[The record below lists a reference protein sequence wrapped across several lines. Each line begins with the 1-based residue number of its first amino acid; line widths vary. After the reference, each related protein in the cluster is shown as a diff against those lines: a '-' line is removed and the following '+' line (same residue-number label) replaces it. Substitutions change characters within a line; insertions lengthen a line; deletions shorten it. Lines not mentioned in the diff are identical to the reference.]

1 MVGEKQ
7 MSINDRKKVHIILTS
22 VLDLVY
28 VLLLFKIGGKVDFL
42 NNLSYLII
50 LSGIVVPILLCLVA
64 NFFIKSYD
72 FIVIQK
78 SETIWVVC
86 FGMFLLKLSGMSALS
101 NVSYWFVLSPVLITS
116 IVVLIGLIMYICL
129 DIDVVEKYKNILGIN
144 KSQDLN
150 F

>member
-1 MVGEKQ
+1 
-7 MSINDRKKVHIILTS
+7 MSINERKKAHIVLTS
-22 VLDLVY
+22 FLDLAY

-50 LSGIVVPILLCLVA
+50 LSGIVV
-64 NFFIKSYD
+64 
-72 FIVIQK
+72 
-78 SETIWVVC
+78 
-86 FGMFLLKLSGMSALS
+86 
-101 NVSYWFVLSPVLITS
+101 
-116 IVVLIGLIMYICL
+116 LIGLIIYICL

>member
-1 MVGEKQ
+1 
-7 MSINDRKKVHIILTS
+7 MSINDRKKVHIVLTS

-116 IVVLIGLIMYICL
+116 IVVLIGFIMYICL
-129 DIDVVEKYKNILGIN
+129 DIDVVEKYKKILDVN
-144 KSQDLN
+144 ELK

>member
-1 MVGEKQ
+1 M
-7 MSINDRKKVHIILTS
+7 
-22 VLDLVY
+22 
-28 VLLLFKIGGKVDFL
+28 FKIGGKVDFL

-129 DIDVVEKYKNILGIN
+129 DIDVVEKYKKILDVN
-144 KSQDLN
+144 ELK

>member
-1 MVGEKQ
+1 
-7 MSINDRKKVHIILTS
+7 MSIDERKKAHIVLTS

-64 NFFIKSYD
+64 NFFIKSHE

-78 SETIWVVC
+78 SETILVVC
-86 FGMFLLKLSGMSALS
+86 FGMFLLKLSGVSALS
-101 NVSYWFVLSPVLITS
+101 DVSYWFVLLPVLITFV
-116 IVVLIGLIMYICL
+116 VVLIGVIIYICF
-129 DIDVVEKYKNILGIN
+129 DVNIVEKYKKIIGVE
-144 KSQDLN
+144 KTQDLN

>member
-7 MSINDRKKVHIILTS
+7 MSINERKKAHIVLTS

-28 VLLLFKIGGKVDFL
+28 VLMLFKIGGKVDFL

-64 NFFIKSYD
+64 NFLVKSHE
-72 FIVIQK
+72 FIVVQK

-101 NVSYWFVLSPVLITS
+101 DVSYWFVLLPVLITFVM
-116 IVVLIGLIMYICL
+116 VVIGLLIYFCL
-129 DIDVVEKYKNILGIN
+129 GVNVVEKYKNMLGVEN
-144 KSQDLN
+144 LN

>member
-1 MVGEKQ
+1 
-7 MSINDRKKVHIILTS
+7 MSINERKKAHIVLTS

-64 NFFIKSYD
+64 NFFIKSHE

-101 NVSYWFVLSPVLITS
+101 NVSYWFVLLPVLITFV
-116 IVVLIGLIMYICL
+116 VVLIGVIIYICF
-129 DIDVVEKYKNILGIN
+129 DVNIVEKYKKIIGVE
-144 KSQDLN
+144 KTQDLN

>member
-1 MVGEKQ
+1 
-7 MSINDRKKVHIILTS
+7 MSINDRKKVHIVLTS

-129 DIDVVEKYKNILGIN
+129 DIDVVEKYKKILDVN
-144 KSQDLN
+144 ELK